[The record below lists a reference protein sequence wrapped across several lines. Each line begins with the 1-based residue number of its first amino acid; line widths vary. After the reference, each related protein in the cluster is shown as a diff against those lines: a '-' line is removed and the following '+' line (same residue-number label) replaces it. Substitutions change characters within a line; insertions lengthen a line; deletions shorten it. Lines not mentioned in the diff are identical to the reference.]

1 MNDQPVQRS
10 GTQPVQRSGTQ
21 PADIQAAFCAV
32 LVDEWVRAGVTDAV
46 VAPGSRST
54 PLVIALDDAPSMRV
68 HVVLDER
75 SAGFV
80 ALGIGL
86 STRRPAV
93 VVTTSGT
100 AAVELHPAVVE
111 AHQAGVP
118 LIAVTSDRPSELHH
132 VGAPQTVE
140 QEGLFGPVVRFAM
153 SLGVADL
160 GAVASWRSV
169 ASRMVAEALAGPS
182 GPGPV
187 HANLAFRE
195 PLIGDPASVAVPAGR
210 AGSAPWHTV
219 FPLDRPEQTPPDIA
233 ALLGSHAGGRGLV
246 LAGAGCGP
254 AEDLLDAAAALGWPV
269 LADPRSGC
277 RAGASSGAVASADS
291 LLRVPPIASGWI
303 PDVVVRAGAP
313 WASKVLSQWIASL
326 PPEVPQVLCDPWGRR
341 LDPERAASAVVGSD
355 GAAALLRAAAASAS
369 GSAAG
374 SSWRRNWLD
383 ADACAQRVFD
393 ALLGAGGELELS
405 EPAVARALAGSCQP
419 GTRLV
424 VSSSMPVRDVEWFG
438 PPAQPAEV
446 LSNRGANG
454 IDGVVSTSVGVA
466 VAEPRPV
473 AALLGDLA
481 FLYDAGALLWAGRR
495 DLSLTVVVVDNAGG
509 GIFSFLPQATAVPPD
524 RFERYWGTPHGVDL
538 AAVAGAYGVQASR
551 VDSRVDLDRVVSTV
565 GKPGVSVAV
574 VRSDRGSNVE
584 AHDRLNAAVA
594 SALEADGSVS

>member
-1 MNDQPVQRS
+1 MNEQPA
-10 GTQPVQRSGTQ
+10 QRSGTQ

-32 LVDEWVRAGVTDAV
+32 LVDEWGRAGVTDAV

-54 PLVIALDDAPSMRV
+54 PLVIALDNDPRMRV

-93 VVTTSGT
+93 VATTSGT

-140 QEGLFGPVVRFAM
+140 QEGLFGPAVRLAL
-153 SLGVADL
+153 SPGVADL

-195 PLIGDPASVAVPAGR
+195 PLIGDPESVAVPAGR

-219 FPLDRPEQTPPDIA
+219 FPLDHPEQVPPDVA

-246 LAGAGCGP
+246 LAGSGCGP
-254 AEDLLDAAAALGWPV
+254 PGDLLDAAAELGWPV

-277 RAGASSGAVASADS
+277 RAGTPSGAVASADS
-291 LLRVPPIASGWI
+291 LLRIPSIASGWI

-326 PPEVPQVLCDPWGRR
+326 PPGVPQVLCDPWGRR
-341 LDPERAASAVVGSD
+341 PDPERTASVVVRSG
-355 GAAALLRAAAASAS
+355 GTALLKAAAASVS

-374 SSWRRNWLD
+374 SPWRRKWLD
-383 ADACAQRVFD
+383 ADACAQTVFD

-438 PPAQPAEV
+438 APAQPAEV

-454 IDGVVSTSVGVA
+454 IDGVLSTSVGVA

-481 FLYDAGALLWAGRR
+481 FLYDAGALLWAGGR

-509 GIFSFLPQATAVPPD
+509 GIFSFLPQATEFPPD

-538 AAVAGAYGVQASR
+538 AAVAGAYGVQASM
-551 VDSRVDLDRVVSTV
+551 VDSRADLDRVVSTV

-574 VRSDRGSNVE
+574 VRSDRGLNVE

-594 SALEADGSVS
+594 SALEADGSVP

>member
-1 MNDQPVQRS
+1 MNE
-10 GTQPVQRSGTQ
+10 QPVQRSGTQ

-32 LVDEWVRAGVTDAV
+32 LVDEWARAGVTDAV

-54 PLVIALDDAPSMRV
+54 PLVIALDDDPRMRV

-93 VVTTSGT
+93 VATTSGT

-132 VGAPQTVE
+132 VGSPQTVE
-140 QEGLFGPVVRFAM
+140 QDGLFGRAVRFAL

-160 GAVASWRSV
+160 GAMASWRAV

-195 PLIGDPASVAVPAGR
+195 PLIGDPAAVSVPAGR
-210 AGSAPWHTV
+210 AGSAPWHAV
-219 FPLDRPEQTPPDIA
+219 DPLHHREQAPPDVA
-233 ALLGSHAGGRGLV
+233 ALLGSFAGGRGLV
-246 LAGAGCGP
+246 LAGEGCGS
-254 AEDLLDAAAALGWPV
+254 AGDLLDAASDLGWPV

-277 RAGASSGAVASADS
+277 RAGPSSGAVASADS
-291 LLRVPPIASGWI
+291 LLRVPSIAGGWI
-303 PDVVVRAGAP
+303 PDVIVRAGAP

-341 LDPERAASAVVGSD
+341 LDPERTASVFVRSG
-355 GAAALLRAAAASAS
+355 GAALLKAAAASAS
-369 GSAAG
+369 GPAAG
-374 SSWRRNWLD
+374 SPWRRQWLD
-383 ADACAQRVFD
+383 ADACAQGVFGT
-393 ALLGAGGELELS
+393 LLGPGGELELS
-405 EPAVARALAGSCQP
+405 EPAVARALAGSCHP

-424 VSSSMPVRDVEWFG
+424 VSSSMPVRDVEWFA

-454 IDGVVSTSVGVA
+454 IDGVLSTSVGVA

-481 FLYDAGALLWAGRR
+481 FLYDAGALLWAGGR

-509 GIFSFLPQATAVPPD
+509 GIFSFLPQATKVPQD

-551 VDSRVDLDRVVSTV
+551 VDSRADLDRVVSTV
-565 GKPGVSVAV
+565 GKPGVSVAI
-574 VRSDRGSNVE
+574 VRSERGSNVE

-594 SALEADGSVS
+594 SALEADPSGS